1 MIFLGR
7 EKRSVGQGML
17 LFSVLKGVNLV
28 NHVHVGWTAQTQ
40 NRQHFSLAFSEQE
53 NIFKIVSY
61 FSIFSSM

>member
-1 MIFLGR
+1 
-7 EKRSVGQGML
+7 ML

-40 NRQHFSLAFSEQE
+40 NRQHFSLAFSEHE